1 MKVLGI
7 ALLGLVWAGSS
18 TDAGAAD
25 PPEAQGNVAAT
36 IGGAPITVGELD
48 EVVGNRLLALR
59 TEEWNARLRILHDVI
74 GERLVA
80 QEAAARK
87 VTVDELLKAEVSAKT
102 APVADAEV
110 NATYE
115 NVKERFK
122 EKPEAELKQL
132 IVENLRQQ
140 REQVRRAEYLRELR
154 DRAGVRV
161 LLDPPRASV
170 SSEGGASKG
179 PKDAPITIVE
189 FSDFQCPYC
198 ARVLPAVKKLQETY
212 GDKLRV
218 VFRHYPLPIHPNAPK
233 AAEAAACAQ
242 DQGKFWEMHDKLFGN
257 QQKLQVADLKASAAE
272 LGLDAQTFA
281 ECLDSAK
288 HEALWHAD
296 QEQGNAY
303 GVSGTPAFFI
313 NGRFLSGAQ
322 PYENFAQVVDD
333 ELQRRGVA
341 KLK

>member
-1 MKVLGI
+1 MRFFAI
-7 ALLGLVWAGSS
+7 ALMTLLWLGHAAHS
-18 TDAGAAD
+18 GAAD

-48 EVVGNRLLALR
+48 EAIGNRLLAMR
-59 TEEWNARLRILHDVI
+59 TEEWNARLRILHDLI
-74 GERLVA
+74 GERLLA

-87 VTVDELLKAEVSAKT
+87 LTVEELLKAEVSAKA
-102 APVADAEV
+102 APVTDAEV
-110 NATYE
+110 NSTYE

-122 EKPEAELKQL
+122 DKPEAELKPL
-132 IVENLRQQ
+132 IAENLRQQ
-140 REQVRRAEYLRELR
+140 REQVRRGEYLRELR

-161 LLDPPRASV
+161 LLDPPRASI
-170 SSEGGASKG
+170 SDGGGASKG
-179 PKDAPITIVE
+179 PKDAPVTIVE

-198 ARVLPAVKKLQETY
+198 ARVLPAVKKLEETY

-242 DQGKFWEMHDKLFGN
+242 DQGKFWEMHDKLFSN
-257 QQKLQVADLKASAAE
+257 QQKLQVADLKAAAAE
-272 LGLDAQTFA
+272 LSLDPQVFGQ
-281 ECLDSAK
+281 CLDSAQ

-322 PYENFAQVVDD
+322 PYENFSQVVDD
-333 ELQRRGVA
+333 ELQRKGVA
-341 KLK
+341 KAK

>member
-1 MKVLGI
+1 ML
-7 ALLGLVWAGSS
+7 ALVWAGSS
-18 TDAGAAD
+18 TQAGAAD
-25 PPEAQGNVAAT
+25 PAETQGNVAAT
-36 IGGAPITVGELD
+36 VGGAPITVGELD
-48 EVVGNRLLALR
+48 QAIGNRLLALR

-87 VTVDELLKAEVSAKT
+87 LTAEELLKAEVSAK
-102 APVADAEV
+102 AGPVADAEV

-122 EKPEAELKQL
+122 DKSEADLKQL
-132 IVENLRQQ
+132 IAENLRQQ
-140 REQVRRAEYLRELR
+140 REQMRRAEYLRELR

-161 LLDPPRASV
+161 LLDPPRASI
-170 SSEGGASKG
+170 SDAGGASKG
-179 PKDAPITIVE
+179 PPDAPVTMVE

-212 GDKLRV
+212 GDRLRV
-218 VFRHYPLPIHPNAPK
+218 VFRHYPLAIHPNAPK

-242 DQGKFWEMHDKLFGN
+242 DQGKFWEMHDRLFDN
-257 QQKLQVADLKASAAE
+257 QQKLQVADLKAAAVE
-272 LGLDAQTFA
+272 LGLDAQAFSQ
-281 ECLDSAK
+281 CLDGAK

-296 QEQGNAY
+296 QEQGNGY

-322 PYENFAQVVDD
+322 PYENFAQIVDD
-333 ELQRRGVA
+333 ELQRKGVA
-341 KLK
+341 KAK